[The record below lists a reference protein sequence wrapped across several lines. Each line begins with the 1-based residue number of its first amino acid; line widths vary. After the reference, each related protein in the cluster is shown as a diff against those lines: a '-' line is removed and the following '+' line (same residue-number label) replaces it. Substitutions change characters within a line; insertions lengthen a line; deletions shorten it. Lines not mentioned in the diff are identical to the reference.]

1 MSDFKHTGLQSALKS
16 DCIYYILL
24 IFQFCTNF
32 ARIIQMPKIEY
43 KEINHMKNYLHLF
56 AVLML
61 FFITSGCTAALVGGG
76 AAGGYAVGTDE
87 RPVDRMMDD
96 STITS
101 RIKNEMIKDET
112 VKARKID
119 VDTVRGHVTLT
130 GVVETKAESRKA
142 MEVARS
148 VNGVKSVKNNLQ
160 IGKKTW
166 TEAVNDNYLVSKIK
180 SKLIVEPEIR
190 SLNIDVD
197 VHRGVVTLTGIVQS
211 WDQKKRAI
219 EIARNTDG
227 AVRVV
232 DNLKLHN

>member
-1 MSDFKHTGLQSALKS
+1 
-16 DCIYYILL
+16 
-24 IFQFCTNF
+24 
-32 ARIIQMPKIEY
+32 MPKIEY
-43 KEINHMKNYLHLF
+43 KEMSHMKNFLHLF
-56 AVLML
+56 VVLILILTM
-61 FFITSGCTAALVGGG
+61 SGCTAALVGGG
-76 AAGGYAVGTDE
+76 AAGGYAAGTDE
-87 RPVDRMMDD
+87 RTLDRMMDD

-101 RIKNEMIKDET
+101 HIKNEMIKDET

-130 GVVETKAESRKA
+130 GVVETKAESRRA
-142 MEVARS
+142 MEIARS

-227 AVRVV
+227 ALRVV
-232 DNLKLHN
+232 DNLKLRN